1 MTTTSTTELARYAG
15 TTTELFTGLGR
26 RERRRLLR
34 RWKEEG
40 AGLSLKQWAQQN
52 DLVGDAA
59 QAWLAAK
66 RGTL

>member
-1 MTTTSTTELARYAG
+1 MNDTEKSK
-15 TTTELFTGLGR
+15 GLGR

-52 DLVGDAA
+52 ALVGDAA
-59 QAWLAAK
+59 QAWLEQK
-66 RGTL
+66 RGKPT